1 MWFIYALIGAVGKSY
16 SGFFRKKIAKSVSS
30 AMYIWV
36 AYTMILLVFTPFMI
50 SRFADI
56 KKVLIEL
63 PIIVLG
69 AVLTNLLATKLNFEA
84 LKREELS
91 YTAPLNAMVPLFTL
105 LIAGVFLNE
114 SPPRFGVLGVV
125 AIVIGAYIVSI
136 KPDRINWYDPLKR
149 LVTSTG
155 AQLSIAVTFL
165 YAVNTI
171 LTKVLTNNGGSAL
184 TIFYLTTVIGWLFLL
199 YVPILKHKELKAIGR
214 SDKLAVLGGGLSSFA
229 SGYFHILATAS
240 TFTSYATSVRR
251 LDALISIMLGWRY
264 LEETNIRIKLIGA
277 GVMTIGTILLAIS

>member
-1 MWFIYALIGAVGKSY
+1 
-16 SGFFRKKIAKSVSS
+16 
-30 AMYIWV
+30 MYIWV

-149 LVTSTG
+149 LVTSAG

-184 TIFYLTTVIGWLFLL
+184 TIFYLTTVIGWFFLL

-277 GVMTIGTILLAIS
+277 GVMTIGTILLAVS

>member
-1 MWFIYALIGAVGKSY
+1 MWFIYALLGAVGKSY

-36 AYTMILLVFTPFMI
+36 AYSLILIAFTPFMFSRI
-50 SRFADI
+50 SELKRAI
-56 KKVLIEL
+56 LEL

-69 AVLTNLLATKLNFEA
+69 VVLTNLLATKLNLEA

-105 LIAGVFLNE
+105 LIAGTFLSE
-114 SPPRFGVLGVV
+114 SPPRFGIVGVL
-125 AIVIGAYIVSI
+125 AIVAGAYIVSI
-136 KPDRINWYDPLKR
+136 KPERTHWYEPLKR
-149 LVTSTG
+149 LVTSAG
-155 AQLSIAVTFL
+155 AQLSIAVTLF
-165 YAVNTI
+165 YAINTVLI
-171 LTKVLTNNGGSAL
+171 KVMTNDGFGSL
-184 TIFYLTTVIGWLFLL
+184 TIFYLTTVIGWLFLI
-199 YVPILKHKELKAIGR
+199 YVPILKHKELKAIER
-214 SDKLAVLGGGLSSFA
+214 SDKLAVLGGGISSFA

-251 LDALISIMLGWRY
+251 LDALISILLGWRY
-264 LEETNIRIKLIGA
+264 LKETSIRIKLIGA